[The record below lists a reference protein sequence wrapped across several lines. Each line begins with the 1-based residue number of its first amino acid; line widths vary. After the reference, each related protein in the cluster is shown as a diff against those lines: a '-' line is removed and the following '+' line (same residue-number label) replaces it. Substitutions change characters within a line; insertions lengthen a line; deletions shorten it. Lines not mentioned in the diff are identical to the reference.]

1 VSGFAD
7 RADRTGHR
15 TDGTRCVG
23 IIRCAV
29 LDQHAGV
36 VPEILSLA
44 GTISRWED
52 QITCAVL
59 TG

>member
-1 VSGFAD
+1 
-7 RADRTGHR
+7 
-15 TDGTRCVG
+15 VG